1 MLACAVAL
9 VLLMDASS
17 SIGEAEWRQQ
27 RDGTAEALADP
38 AVLSI
43 LRRQGAVAITAIA
56 FAESTATLVP
66 WGILTEE
73 AHAHGFAQA
82 LREAPRPLW
91 GGTFI
96 GPAMED
102 AAAALDAAPC
112 AAEQEVVD
120 IASDGGSDV
129 APAEAARA
137 MLELRGVRV
146 NALGVGTL
154 PGDDPARWLRQHAV
168 TSGGFALAAEGWAEF
183 ARAMRRKLS
192 MELAAAQP

>member
-17 SIGEAEWRQQ
+17 SIAEAEWRQQ
-27 RDGTAEALADP
+27 RDGTAEALVDP
-38 AVLSI
+38 AVLSV
-43 LRRQGAVAITAIA
+43 LRRQGVVAVTALA
-56 FAESTATLVP
+56 FAESTAELVP
-66 WGILTEE
+66 WRLLTGE
-73 AHAHGFAQA
+73 ADVQGFAEA
-82 LREAPRPLW
+82 LRAAPRPLW

-96 GPAMED
+96 GPAMAD
-102 AAAALDAAPC
+102 AAAALNAAPR

-129 APAEAARA
+129 APAEAART
-137 MLELRGVRV
+137 MLEMRGVRV

-154 PGDDPARWLRQHAV
+154 PGDDPARWLRAHAV
-168 TSGGFALAAEGWAEF
+168 TSGGFAIAAAGWGEF

-192 MELAAAQP
+192 MELAAR